1 MASLLSILSSA
12 SDPPGKAALE
22 ARLSSLPSSPPP
34 PSSSSPSS
42 STVEAYG
49 AWYSKCFGEIERKMQ
64 GVEGGALAAVEA
76 MKEETRRME
85 GCVRMAEEGRKL
97 GREGGR
103 EGRRE
108 GGRNGNYFSQ

>member
-1 MASLLSILSSA
+1 
-12 SDPPGKAALE
+12 
-22 ARLSSLPSSPPP
+22 
-34 PSSSSPSS
+34 
-42 STVEAYG
+42 VEAYG